1 MPELPEVEIL
11 VRHLDPLLLGKR
23 IESVIVHH
31 ARAVRPNAPRDF
43 ERGLVDGVFR
53 NTTRRAKFL
62 CFELQSPT
70 GEPVHWMGH
79 LGMTGRM
86 YLQPKDHPL
95 PRHATVSMD
104 LGTERF
110 VFEDPRKFGRMT
122 LDTSSLAEV
131 GPEPWSETLRAEVFL
146 SELKKSRQCIKTRL
160 LDQRVIAGVGNIYA
174 SESLFRA
181 GISPQRPCHRLR
193 LPEVQRLLTAIRDV
207 LGRAIAVGSSIPL
220 DFQSGADRLFYYGS
234 GSDSIS
240 AANVES
246 KERFEVYDRE
256 GEACR
261 RCGSK
266 IRRLVQGQRSTF
278 YCPGCQKIGPLPT
291 PAGI

>member
-11 VRHLDPLLLGKR
+11 VRHLDPVLLGKR
-23 IESVIVHH
+23 IESVTVHH
-31 ARAVRPNAPRDF
+31 ARSVRPSVPSDF
-43 ERGLVDGVFR
+43 ERALVGGVFGH
-53 NTTRRAKFL
+53 TTRRAKFL
-62 CFELQSPT
+62 CFELLTSKGISTQ
-70 GEPVHWMGH
+70 WMGH

-86 YLQPKDHPL
+86 FLQPKDRPL
-95 PRHATVSMD
+95 PRHTTVNMD
-104 LGTERF
+104 LGTQCF

-131 GPEPWSETLRAEVFL
+131 GPEPLSEALRAEVFL
-146 SELKKSRQCIKTRL
+146 SVLKKSRQSIKTRL

-181 GISPQRPCHRLR
+181 GIAPQRPCHRLR
-193 LPEVQRLLTAIRDV
+193 LQEVERLLTAIREV
-207 LGRAIAVGSSIPL
+207 LEQAIAVGSSIPL
-220 DFQSGADRLFYYGS
+220 DFQSGADGLFYYGS
-234 GSDSIS
+234 ERDSAS
-240 AANVES
+240 SSNAEP

-261 RCGSK
+261 RCGSI

-278 YCPGCQKIGPLPT
+278 YCPGCQK
-291 PAGI
+291 AGA